1 MIVRRVLEEFEARL
15 EPASAAGPGRDG
27 RGKMEYKRYGNGR
40 QRMKIKCRG
49 LELPDGTKLELR
61 CGDTVI
67 ALLETHRKRAELDE
81 ERDRAAQFPIPA
93 PGDVLELCQDGM
105 PLLAGSVYQD

>member
-15 EPASAAGPGRDG
+15 TPASTVGPARDG
-27 RGKMEYKRYGNGR
+27 RGKMEYKRYCNGR

-67 ALLETHRKRAELDE
+67 ALLETRRNRAELDD
-81 ERDRAAQFPIPA
+81 ERDGAAQFPIPA
-93 PGDVLELCQDGM
+93 PGDILELCQDGM
-105 PLLAGSVYQD
+105 PLLTGSVYPD